1 MSLEISP
8 IKKTNKK
15 KSTKKMSDVKNID
28 IKEVKEEEVSSTTK
42 IITEKEIKNIK
53 DVIKETIN
61 KEKTE
66 NNEKKMKT
74 KFDISFNKK
83 INLEEIFDY
92 IINNDNITPKMKNF
106 AVNFKKAVDE
116 NKFDVNYFMNLSN
129 LIHNYKLVIAFL
141 TYCWQ
146 KKEVEFEINSIL
158 EIPKNLINNNKHI
171 FDKTKFEL
179 NKKNI
184 VFNSN
189 PISINEINVEKNFP
203 FIDKSKYLLENTSE
217 NNMKEFIVTIYITWL
232 LCIIHIH
239 IFNSLIEE
247 LIEIN
252 KKNPEENPEE
262 NLEVVENII
271 LYEKHL
277 EKFIG
282 INNDTNIYIKPII
295 SFLKKKTIKNNKKN
309 ENKQEKIIN
318 QDISSLENVDI
329 HENNLIK
336 PVNDDSDDDD
346 DDNSD
351 EETKSIKNFNISTI
365 KDDSDNESS

>member
-1 MSLEISP
+1 MSLENSP

-42 IITEKEIKNIK
+42 TITEKEIKNIK

-66 NNEKKMKT
+66 NNEKKIKT

-116 NKFDVNYFMNLSN
+116 NKFDINYFINLSN

-141 TYCWQ
+141 TYCWY

-239 IFNSLIEE
+239 IFNNLIEE

-252 KKNPEENPEE
+252 KKNYKENPEE

-271 LYEKHL
+271 LCEKHL
-277 EKFIG
+277 EKFIS

-318 QDISSLENVDI
+318 QDISSIENVDI

-336 PVNDDSDDDD
+336 PVNDDSDDD
-346 DDNSD
+346 NSD
-351 EETKSIKNFNISTI
+351 EETKSIKNFNISII